1 MDHFFFRSVHS
12 SSEPNLYFGLFTKER
27 VKSKNHTVVHSMYIL
42 VYKHF
47 EYLTKLLSYLSSVD
61 MFYVLIVWLQ
71 KHIFIFHATKW
82 TQSTR
87 FLHSLVPKQ
96 VSINDSLHHWYHF
109 QKIYTQPGRMITL
122 HSIVL
127 PNGVIIGPYEPSV
140 DPRAGTQS
148 AITNIVLTTSLTDSF
163 PFFLYT
169 LVIQRRIFLN

>member
-1 MDHFFFRSVHS
+1 
-12 SSEPNLYFGLFTKER
+12 
-27 VKSKNHTVVHSMYIL
+27 MYIL
-42 VYKHF
+42 VYIHF

-61 MFYVLIVWLQ
+61 MFYVLNVWLQ
-71 KHIFIFHATKW
+71 KHIFIIHATKW

-96 VSINDSLHHWYHF
+96 VSVNDSLHHWYHF

-127 PNGVIIGPYEPSV
+127 PNGVIIGPYEPSI
-140 DPRAGTQS
+140 DPRAGTQG

-169 LVIQRRIFLN
+169 LVIQRRIFLNAINYIFFELMIDKTT